1 MTQGRSNSWR
11 HSRCWSPNQR
21 QGPGCRG
28 HTLRRWPRRGVGAPH
43 LRGMQDGPV
52 SPARCVDCANLRWRA
67 GRFRRHVAG
76 DMPLSDSVAVVAS
89 RETDRPSPSCAAGC
103 GAGDIGVCCLY
114 SGLFASASADIQD
127 RHTGVCARPAYALLP
142 PQTAADTVPY
152 LHPKT
157 APKSSVGC
165 GIKASFLRREHRGL
179 LGDAAMSNPPVLP
192 APPASGWYQ
201 FFNRLLHS
209 RNSARPGMHRR
220 VTLPVLLRL

>member
-28 HTLRRWPRRGVGAPH
+28 HTLRRWPRRGVGGPH
-43 LRGMQDGPV
+43 LRGAQDGPV
-52 SPARCVDCANLRWRA
+52 SPARCEDCANLRWRA

-114 SGLFASASADIQD
+114 SGEAHRRAFCIGIRRYTGQAHRGVRPSRIRIAAAADRGRYGTIFASQNCSEKQRGMRYQSI
-127 RHTGVCARPAYALLP
+127 LL
-142 PQTAADTVPY
+142 T
-152 LHPKT
+152 
-157 APKSSVGC
+157 S
-165 GIKASFLRREHRGL
+165 
-179 LGDAAMSNPPVLP
+179 
-192 APPASGWYQ
+192 
-201 FFNRLLHS
+201 
-209 RNSARPGMHRR
+209 
-220 VTLPVLLRL
+220 